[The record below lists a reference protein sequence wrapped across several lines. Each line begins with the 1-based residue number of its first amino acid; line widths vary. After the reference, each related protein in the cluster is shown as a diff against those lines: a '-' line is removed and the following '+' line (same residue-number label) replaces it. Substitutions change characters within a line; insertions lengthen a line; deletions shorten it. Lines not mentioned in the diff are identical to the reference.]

1 MTPEQDQLL
10 CRYLDGRLGPED
22 KDALQE
28 LLRSSAAARK
38 RLRLLSTVA
47 EGIAGGEV
55 VPALALLP
63 RKKPL
68 LSSLI
73 PWGIAVA
80 ASIVA
85 IVGWI
90 DRAPSGQQAWPQA
103 SEEKLASDPTE
114 LVLALLVNEAGAA
127 FADGKAPD
135 AVRFE
140 KGSYQ
145 LEEGAVHLRFT
156 NGADVVI
163 KAPAAFDIDD
173 SFHVRWHRGDMR
185 ATVPPTGHGFTIV
198 TDGVD
203 YEDLGTEFAISV
215 DPSKGINM
223 LHVIAGQVDA
233 KQPGSDK
240 VLSSVTQG
248 QSVKYENGVLGKAPT
263 PDLRRYPTIKSIGL
277 QKWQQQR
284 ASFGKNDAD
293 LIGYYPFARSGQLRN
308 EAAKPIAGHGK
319 IHGARWVSGRWDG
332 KQALLFDRDTDFV
345 ELDIPGQYQ
354 EMTFSAWVKIDR
366 FEHNQSSIFN
376 SNGWDMG
383 DVHWTIHRHGIMAIG
398 YKGGNVSRLA
408 PLKTIPSDQW
418 VHIVATLSRE
428 SGKSSVYLNGELA
441 GTREMDPRESIRPG
455 LGRIGN
461 WLMGDRA
468 DGAPTRAMRG
478 KMDELAIWKRAL
490 TEEEIKGLTK
500 QGRPSELWPMDDR

>member
-10 CRYLDGRLGPED
+10 CRYLDGRLSPED
-22 KDALQE
+22 KETLQE
-28 LLRSSAAARK
+28 LLRSSAEARK

-63 RKKPL
+63 RKKPS

-85 IVGWI
+85 MAGWI
-90 DRAPSGQQAWPQA
+90 DWAPSGQQAGQQA
-103 SEEKLASDPTE
+103 SEKKPAGETDD
-114 LVLALLVNEAGAA
+114 LVLALLVNEAGAT

-173 SFHVRWHRGDMR
+173 GFHVRWHRGDMR

-215 DPSKGINM
+215 DPSKGINT
-223 LHVIAGQVDA
+223 LHVIDGQVDA

-263 PDLRRYPTIKSIGL
+263 PDLRRYPTTKSIGL

-293 LIGYYPFARSGQLRN
+293 LIGYYAFARSGQLLN

-319 IHGARWVSGRWDG
+319 IQGARWVSGRWDG

-354 EMTFSAWVKIDR
+354 EMTFSAWVKLDR
-366 FEHNQSSIFN
+366 LEHSQTSIFN
-376 SNGWDMG
+376 SNGWDKG
-383 DVHWTIHRHGIMAIG
+383 DVHWSIHRAGTMVIG
-398 YKGGNVSRLA
+398 YNGGITAKMN
-408 PLKTIPSDQW
+408 PLKKIPTDQW
-418 VHIVATLSRE
+418 VHIAASLSME
-428 SGKSSVYLNGELA
+428 SGESCVYLNGELA
-441 GTREMDPRESIRPG
+441 GRSEMDPRRSIRPG

-461 WLMGDRA
+461 WLMGDRE
-468 DGAPTRAMRG
+468 DGAPMRAMRG

-490 TEEEIKGLTK
+490 SAEEIKGLTK